1 MTETNAP
8 AFHGR
13 DGTGMTSREDARDRA
28 KLVRWGRRAIM
39 LAFRLVYRLKING
52 LDNLKSAG
60 PAPLIVLNHASFLDA
75 PLAWALFGPDTSFAI
90 DRLIAQDPKFAPL
103 IKFARAF
110 RVDPVYPVPVRG
122 LLKALKSG
130 KRAAIFPEGR
140 LTVTGGM
147 MKFYDGAAWLA
158 DQANAVV
165 LPVRIDGLDRTGLT
179 RLPEELMRRH
189 RFPRATVT
197 IGAPFKVDLPEH
209 LSAVER
215 RAAGTRQIGH
225 ALRDL
230 AVEASEFDTSVNA
243 ALDKAAECHDPKHEI
258 VEEDLFGRV
267 TYAELIAQANR
278 VSAGLSCNG
287 NVAVMLPN
295 SSSGIVGILGV
306 MGASRAA
313 VPLDPNEA
321 PHRLRA
327 LCAAAEAG
335 TVLTSRRMAED
346 VAALLGHELP
356 VLFVE
361 DLIAAEASAAKQHVI
376 DPDTPAII
384 LAASGGEAGTGV
396 VLTHRNLVAAC
407 RQLSLALDLNR
418 RDKMF
423 AALPLHDP
431 LGLVASIL
439 MPLLSGVKVYLHHWP
454 RAGHIVSDYVYVAN
468 ATAMIADE
476 TLLASIAERGAPG
489 DLRTLRYLF
498 APEPV
503 TVSTRR
509 KLAETFGARVLGLL
523 SLPEA
528 GGVAAI
534 GTMDRN
540 RETSHGQRLPGLD
553 MVATPDGLALRG
565 PNMMAGYVTPS
576 APGRIVQRPEH
587 GWHRTGLQAR
597 LDEED
602 FLWVGQNARTAEAVH
617 ALMQLG

>member
-1 MTETNAP
+1 
-8 AFHGR
+8 
-13 DGTGMTSREDARDRA
+13 MTSREDARDRTR
-28 KLVRWGRRAIM
+28 LVRWGRRAIM
-39 LAFRLVYRLKING
+39 LAFRLVYRLKIDG
-52 LDNLKSAG
+52 LENLKSAG

-75 PLAWALFGPDTSFAI
+75 PLAWALFGPDTRFAI

-110 RVDPVYPVPVRG
+110 HVDPVYPVPVRG
-122 LLKALKSG
+122 LLKALRSG

-158 DQANAVV
+158 DQADAVV

-197 IGAPFKVDLPEH
+197 IGAPFKLDPPEH
-209 LSAVER
+209 LNAPER

-230 AVEASEFDTSVNA
+230 AVEASEFELSVNA
-243 ALDKAAECHDPKHEI
+243 ALDEAAKRHDPKHEI

-267 TYAELIAQANR
+267 TYADLIAQAGR
-278 VSAGLSCNG
+278 VSAGISGDG

-295 SSSGIVGILGV
+295 SSGGVAGVLGV
-306 MGASRAA
+306 MGAGRAA

-327 LCAAAEAG
+327 LCTAAG
-335 TVLTSRRMAED
+335 VGLVLTSRHMGPG
-346 VAALLGHELP
+346 VAALLGAELP
-356 VLFVE
+356 IQFVE
-361 DLIAAEASAAKQHVI
+361 GLIAADAPIAKAQPV
-376 DPDTPAII
+376 DPETPAVIF
-384 LAASGGEAGTGV
+384 AASGGEAGTGA

-423 AALPLHDP
+423 SALPLHDP
-431 LGLVASIL
+431 LGLVASVL

-476 TLLASIAERGAPG
+476 ALLAAIAERGAPG

-503 TVSTRR
+503 TASTRR
-509 KLAETFGARVLGLL
+509 KLAEAFGVRLLGLL

-553 MVATPDGLALRG
+553 MVMMPEGLALRG
-565 PNMMAGYVTPS
+565 PNVMAGYVTPS
-576 APGRIVQRPEH
+576 APGRIAQRPEH

-597 LDEED
+597 LDDED
-602 FLWVGQNARTAEAVH
+602 FLWVGQNARTAGAVH
-617 ALMQLG
+617 ALMRIG